1 MKLNV
6 SYLYCVCIIFL
17 VSCSEPGNDKNE
29 VIASLKG
36 EEIRVSDVLTQY
48 PVEGKYIE
56 IYLKEEIVIR
66 EAKNRGIS
74 ITEQEIK
81 ELKGLLYPSDQPSQI
96 EDFHGKQADF
106 IGITAEEYFEIWS
119 TTYLERNEYIQA
131 YIKSEFG
138 EPSSENVED
147 KWGSSVQSHI
157 DELFEDYQE
166 NKELI
171 IHNIEEEN
179 NE

>member
-6 SYLYCVCIIFL
+6 SYLYCLYIIFL
-17 VSCSEPGNDKNE
+17 VSCSEPGYDKNE

-36 EEIRVSDVLTQY
+36 EEIQISDVLTQY
-48 PVEGKYIE
+48 PVEDKYIE

-66 EAKNRGIS
+66 EAKNRGIF
-74 ITEQEIK
+74 IPEQEIE
-81 ELKGLLYPSDQPSQI
+81 ELKGLLYPGDEPSQI
-96 EDFHGKQADF
+96 EDFHRKQADLL
-106 IGITAEEYFEIWS
+106 GITAEEYFEIWS
-119 TTYLERNEYIQA
+119 KTYLERNEYIQA

-138 EPSSENVED
+138 EPSSENEVD

-157 DELFEDYQE
+157 DELFAEYQE

-171 IHNIEEEN
+171 IY
-179 NE
+179 

>member
-6 SYLYCVCIIFL
+6 YLYCLCIIFL
-17 VSCSEPGNDKNE
+17 VSCSEQGYDKSK

-36 EEIRVSDVLTQY
+36 DEVKVSDVLTQY
-48 PVEGKYIE
+48 PVENKYIE

-74 ITEQEIK
+74 ITEKEIK
-81 ELKGLLYPSDQPSQI
+81 ELKGLLYPIDQPSQI
-96 EDFHGKQADF
+96 EDFHRKQADL
-106 IGITAEEYFEIWS
+106 IGITDEEYFEIWS
-119 TTYLERNEYIQA
+119 TTYIERNEYIQA

-138 EPSSENVED
+138 EPSSENEVD

-157 DELFEDYQE
+157 DELFAEYQE

-171 IHNIEEEN
+171 IY
-179 NE
+179 